1 MQNCALDA
9 DKKSF
14 KRKFLFLV
22 HPKSGKGGPCKIVE
36 EILIFFN
43 SLALTCKQACEG
55 SSSNSMVT
63 GQGPKTQRKRIFSF
77 DQRNCGLKSMRR
89 IPVAL
94 FFSLYPRHHL
104 ALEADRLLGM
114 HGSGGKLKPQLF
126 IKGAIKR
133 GL

>member
-1 MQNCALDA
+1 MKNCALDA

-63 GQGPKTQRKRIFSF
+63 GQGPKTQRKRIFF
-77 DQRNCGLKSMRR
+77 L
-89 IPVAL
+89 
-94 FFSLYPRHHL
+94 
-104 ALEADRLLGM
+104 
-114 HGSGGKLKPQLF
+114 
-126 IKGAIKR
+126 
-133 GL
+133 